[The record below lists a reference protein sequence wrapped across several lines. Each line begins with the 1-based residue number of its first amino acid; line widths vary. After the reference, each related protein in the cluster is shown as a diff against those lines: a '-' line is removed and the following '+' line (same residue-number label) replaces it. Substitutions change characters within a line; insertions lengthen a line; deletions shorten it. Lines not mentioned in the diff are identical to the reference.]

1 MTRPKPIL
9 KIKRNTNFTP
19 SNQLQP
25 AELGVDLGTNKL
37 YIGNSSGVSV
47 PIAAQISSDVTL
59 GGSTPSDNL
68 LATQKAS
75 REYILSKISGV
86 AGTLDGKDT
95 FIATRT
101 AYPINSSAIL
111 EYIDF
116 SGFTIQQSP
125 TFGLQ
130 LSEPLQSGLI
140 QTIKN
145 EMFLNVSYSMH
156 ITSID
161 NNAMVTEGTSL
172 GYWRLSGIRVIN
184 TLNPTQVTY
193 YAVQALPPVIGDTS
207 PTINPLPTLLSGNA
221 TVRLPRYV
229 SGVSQW
235 ELQLIFQVRSVDG
248 SLDIGTGGSNM
259 GINNP
264 IIADGKGI
272 RIQIVKMLESVN

>member
-47 PIAAQISSDVTL
+47 PIASEISYDVNL
-59 GGSTPSDNL
+59 GGTTPSDNL
-68 LATQKAS
+68 IPTQKAS

-86 AGTLDGKDT
+86 AGLPENKDT

-101 AYPINSSAIL
+101 AYPINSSGIL
-111 EYIDF
+111 DYIDF
-116 SGFTIQQSP
+116 SAFTIQQSP

-130 LSEPLQSGLI
+130 LSEPFQSGLV
-140 QTIKN
+140 QTLKD
-145 EMFLNVSYSMH
+145 EMFLNVTYSLH

-161 NNAMVTEGTSL
+161 NNAMVSEGTSL
-172 GYWRLSGIRVIN
+172 GYWRLAGIRVIN
-184 TLNPTQVTY
+184 NTNPTQVSY
-193 YAVQALPPVIGDTS
+193 YGIQALPPVIGDTS
-207 PTINPLPTLLSGNA
+207 PTINPLPTLLSGSA
-221 TVRLPRYV
+221 TVRLPKYV
-229 SGVSQW
+229 SGVSEW

-248 SLDIGTGGSNM
+248 NLDIGTGGSNM

-264 IIADGKGI
+264 IIANGKGI